1 MTNALRSTR
10 RGPERPDRVLVL
22 LPGYG
27 DRPEP
32 FLERAALF
40 DPSEQWL
47 VAVVEPQHQSDRGPF
62 WYDVDDNG
70 PDPVALA
77 EAISGI
83 DDLCISLLDQTGCTA
98 DNLVVAGFSQG
109 GAIALAH
116 LVDPTTIVQ
125 PSAVATLSGYLPSR
139 DASLLDLSRARNRPV
154 LFVHGE
160 DDELVEPI
168 RGRSASKAVHRAGGL
183 VSWHEVSGGHRFDE
197 PLTSVLATWL
207 DALARGDRPENPP
220 I

>member
-1 MTNALRSTR
+1 
-10 RGPERPDRVLVL
+10 
-22 LPGYG
+22 
-27 DRPEP
+27 
-32 FLERAALF
+32 
-40 DPSEQWL
+40 
-47 VAVVEPQHQSDRGPF
+47 
-62 WYDVDDNG
+62 
-70 PDPVALA
+70 
-77 EAISGI
+77 
-83 DDLCISLLDQTGCTA
+83 
-98 DNLVVAGFSQG
+98 
-109 GAIALAH
+109 
-116 LVDPTTIVQ
+116 
-125 PSAVATLSGYLPSR
+125 
-139 DASLLDLSRARNRPV
+139 V